1 MRKLAISDEDDKATG
16 IEKGLMR
23 ARNAVDHAGKGHS
36 VVWPAPPGAGQ

>member
-23 ARNAVDHAGKGHS
+23 ARNAVDHAGKGRS